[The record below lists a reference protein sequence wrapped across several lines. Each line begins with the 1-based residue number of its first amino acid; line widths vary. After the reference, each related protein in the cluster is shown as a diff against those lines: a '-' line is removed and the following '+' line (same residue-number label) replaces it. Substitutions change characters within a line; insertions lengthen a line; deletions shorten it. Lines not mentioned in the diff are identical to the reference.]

1 MVDPQALSAQ
11 TVEHQYAGFGRRFLA
26 YWVDFLILCPIG
38 LAVQQMMGAKP
49 FAVFEVQTLEQLQQL
64 QQSNAGALPTIVSL
78 VVMLAFF
85 LIMWVNFDG
94 ATPGKKLMAIK
105 IVKADGSKITYPV
118 AFIRYIGYFLSAF
131 FFMFGYMWIIWDKKK
146 QGWHDKIAGTKVV
159 KTSEQPKTFL
169 AIILTL
175 IAIVGIVG
183 YMGAAM
189 LHGIRLGTQ
198 EIGSSDANRRP
209 SQSLMQ
215 YRDNMSAEAK
225 AYYDK
230 TQELYLQMRTAQNNL
245 DAIKPIADQTIQQA
259 KLAVDVEPKNPF
271 LWSNL
276 GDAYGWPNTIGS
288 PEDSLNSYK
297 KAEELDPNNVVY
309 INFVGDQLIRM
320 ERYEDAILQF
330 QKTLRLTDTSG
341 YAHLSIG
348 KAYKSLN
355 IYSEARKHL
364 GRAIKIFESD
374 NDQGQYDDEIL
385 DAQKE
390 IGSLPN

>member
-1 MVDPQALSAQ
+1 
-11 TVEHQYAGFGRRFLA
+11 
-26 YWVDFLILCPIG
+26 
-38 LAVQQMMGAKP
+38 
-49 FAVFEVQTLEQLQQL
+49 
-64 QQSNAGALPTIVSL
+64 
-78 VVMLAFF
+78 
-85 LIMWVNFDG
+85 
-94 ATPGKKLMAIK
+94 
-105 IVKADGSKITYPV
+105 
-118 AFIRYIGYFLSAF
+118 
-131 FFMFGYMWIIWDKKK
+131 
-146 QGWHDKIAGTKVV
+146 
-159 KTSEQPKTFL
+159 
-169 AIILTL
+169 
-175 IAIVGIVG
+175 
-183 YMGAAM
+183 
-189 LHGIRLGTQ
+189 
-198 EIGSSDANRRP
+198 
-209 SQSLMQ
+209 
-215 YRDNMSAEAK
+215 
-225 AYYDK
+225 
-230 TQELYLQMRTAQNNL
+230 MRTAQNNL